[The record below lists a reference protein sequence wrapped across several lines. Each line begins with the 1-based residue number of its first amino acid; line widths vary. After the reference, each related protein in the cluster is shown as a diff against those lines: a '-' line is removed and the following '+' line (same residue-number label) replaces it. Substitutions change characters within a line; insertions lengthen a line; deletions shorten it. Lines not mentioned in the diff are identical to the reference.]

1 MPFSVLFQI
10 KSDFYPNTFYFG
22 VFHEPKGP
30 KRPAMV
36 KKVYA
41 KLYSPKATLLKR
53 RYSFK
58 PQLRFPDF
66 SAESTRGSIGSTEP
80 YKPCVIETNP
90 MDRWPRL
97 EPNLVPR
104 GQEI

>member
-10 KSDFYPNTFYFG
+10 NSDFYSNTFYFG

-66 SAESTRGSIGSTEP
+66 SAESTRGSTGSTEP

-104 GQEI
+104 GEEI